1 MGRSAPRPTMSR
13 GDHNLDGQ
21 QEVFA
26 VHNGRRLPYGYRG
39 KLGLIVVGTNPTP
52 REDIGRM
59 VPDGVVV
66 LETRILMKAARAEL
80 DVVQRLSTD
89 LPAAAHVLAQGKVNA
104 IAIACTSGT
113 VSGGPG
119 HEEDEIREMQEA
131 SGGIPCT
138 TVASSV
144 LNAMRF
150 MGWQRI
156 SVASPYIDEINDTF
170 RIYFAAK
177 GFEVVHI
184 QALSI
189 RDAYELADVPP
200 HKVYSLV
207 KSAARKEADGIFV
220 PCTTFPAID
229 IIDEAERDTRIPVI
243 TSNQALT
250 WELLRLIGLD
260 EPISGFGRL
269 LRLEDRT
276 SYDPEKQSVAQERTG
291 AVRSGHAR

>member
-1 MGRSAPRPTMSR
+1 M
-13 GDHNLDGQ
+13 
-21 QEVFA
+21 
-26 VHNGRRLPYGYRG
+26 HNGRRLPYGYRG
-39 KLGLIVVGTNPTP
+39 KLGVIVVGTNPTP

-59 VPDGVVV
+59 VPDGIAV
-66 LETRILMKAARAEL
+66 LETRILMTAPRAEL
-80 DVVQRLSTD
+80 DVVQRLSAD
-89 LPAAAHVLAQGKVNA
+89 LPAAAHVLAQGRVNA

-119 HEEDEIREMQEA
+119 HEEDEIRDMQQA

-144 LNAMRF
+144 LDAMRF

-156 SVASPYIDEINDTF
+156 AVASPYIDEINDTF
-170 RIYFAAK
+170 RTYFAAK
-177 GFEVVHI
+177 GFEVVHLE
-184 QALSI
+184 ALSI

-200 HKVYSLV
+200 HKVYALV
-207 KSAARKEADGIFV
+207 RSAARATADGIFV

-229 IIDEAERDTRIPVI
+229 VIDEAERDTRIPVV

-250 WELLRLIGLD
+250 FELLRLIGID

-269 LRLEDRT
+269 LRLEGRT
-276 SYDPEKQSVAQERTG
+276 SYDPQKPCVMQAAPGGVPS
-291 AVRSGHAR
+291 AR